1 MKQYFNESAFNETAF
16 NDSGGSA
23 FIPGVIVDTPDPGV
37 SFTISD
43 ELGGFEEVISDE
55 CMC

>member
-1 MKQYFNESAFNETAF
+1 MFNEFEFNEAMF
-16 NDSGGSA
+16 NDGGTMDA
-23 FIPGVIVDTPDPGV
+23 FVPVITDTMDAGV

-43 ELGGFEEVISDE
+43 ELGGFDEAISDE

>member
-1 MKQYFNESAFNETAF
+1 MFNDFEFNEAMF
-16 NDSGGSA
+16 NDSGEA
-23 FIPGVIVDTPDPGV
+23 PFVPVIVATPDPGV

-43 ELGGFEEVISDE
+43 ELGGFEETVSDE

>member
-1 MKQYFNESAFNETAF
+1 MFNEPLFNEGLF
-16 NDSGGSA
+16 NDGGVGA
-23 FIPGVIVDTPDPGV
+23 FVPVIVDTPDAGV

-43 ELGGFEEVISDE
+43 ELGGFEEAISDE

>member
-1 MKQYFNESAFNETAF
+1 MFNESLDNAALF
-16 NDSGGSA
+16 NDSGVFVA
-23 FIPGVIVDTPDPGV
+23 EMVTAMDPGV

-43 ELGGFEEVISDE
+43 ELGGFEEAISDE

>member
-1 MKQYFNESAFNETAF
+1 MLPCRFNQSSWNESLWNG
-16 NDSGGSA
+16 SGESP
-23 FIPGVIVDTPDPGV
+23 FVPVIVDTPDAGV

-43 ELGGFEEVISDE
+43 ELGGFEEAISDE

>member
-1 MKQYFNESAFNETAF
+1 VWNSSVW
-16 NDSGGSA
+16 NDELWNDAGGVP
-23 FIPGVIVDTPDPGV
+23 FIPGEIVATPDPGV

-43 ELGGFEEVISDE
+43 ELGGFEEAISDE

>member
-1 MKQYFNESAFNETAF
+1 MMRHFNEDMFNASPFNESASLEIVL
-16 NDSGGSA
+16 GG
-23 FIPGVIVDTPDPGV
+23 IDPGV

-43 ELGGFEEVISDE
+43 ELGGFEEAISDE

>member
-1 MKQYFNESAFNETAF
+1 MFNEILFNEGLF
-16 NDSGGSA
+16 NGSGGSL
-23 FIPGVIVDTPDPGV
+23 FIPSIVTTPDPGV

-43 ELGGFEEVISDE
+43 ELGGFEETVSDE